1 MNRHLASGFLVLFL
15 SQISFGQTNAKIPD
29 PDPELERKTFIL
41 PDGFEVN
48 LWAADPLLAKP
59 IQMNF
64 DSKGRLWIAA
74 SEVYPQIKPGQK
86 ANDKILIL
94 EDTTGKG
101 VADKTTVFADGLLI
115 PTGVEPDNKGG
126 AYVADSTELVYLSE
140 PDAKTGKA
148 TKKRTVLSGFGTE
161 DTHHILHTLR
171 FGLDGMLY
179 MSQSIYIHS
188 HIETPNGVKR
198 LNAGGI
204 WQFRPETE
212 QLDVFARGWVNS
224 WGITWN
230 KWGATFATDGAG
242 GEGINYV
249 VPGAAYVTARDVAR
263 ILPGLNPG
271 SPKYCGLEVV
281 SGRHLPDDWQ
291 QNLITNDFRGH
302 RVCRYTVQEDGA
314 GFVAKEQ
321 KEVIRSTHPA
331 FRPIDVKMGPD
342 GAIYIADWYNP
353 IIQHGEV
360 DFRDERRDKTH
371 GRIWRVTAKG
381 RPLVAKPKI
390 VGATVNELLDLL
402 KAPEDW
408 TRWHA
413 KRELK
418 ERGKDAV
425 LQKALAWGYSQKD
438 DHAELEALWVIQSL
452 GEATAVIAPTNSKN
466 HNVRAACC
474 RVLGEMMSSLNQQ
487 GLDKVDPKADQQTL
501 LRLYKKM
508 LDENTLHKLATDE
521 HPRVRLEAVRAL
533 SKLPLSA
540 VSISKALDKPMDRWL
555 DYAIWQSLRETKD
568 QWLPEFKA
576 GKFDFGGDPK
586 KIVFALNAVGESNA
600 APVLVKLL
608 DNGKLDAAR
617 KIDVL
622 ATLVQIGG
630 AAEYARLFQETE
642 KYEYLRTRLYP
653 LMAANV
659 ATRKIAVPTGNL
671 TGLDTAFSQDKGVG
685 RQAAARMMG
694 LWKLTKHRP
703 ALEALARGKVD
714 SIGDR
719 RAAFD
724 AIVLFGDDSSK
735 EFLVQTVV
743 NSRDTVAKRLGLL
756 ALAQLDTPAAAKIA
770 VELLAEKDAAD
781 LEPVFAA
788 FIARKGGPAILAKAL
803 ADKMLSNDV
812 AKIGIRVAKANGQA
826 DPALVAALTKAG
838 KLTDS
843 KREFT
848 KPELE
853 TFLTDVKSKGDPVRG
868 EAIYRKAELNCLKCH
883 GIAGAGGLVGPDMTS
898 LGASAQV
905 DYLVESLLNPNAKIK
920 EGYNSIRVT
929 TVDDR
934 EFVGVKIGETP
945 QTLTIRDA
953 EGKEIVISK
962 ADKPVIKPGL
972 SLMPDGLTDALTRQ
986 EFVDLVRFL
995 SELGKG
1001 PYLAQPGKV
1010 VRTWQTV
1017 LPTKELFTAVT
1028 RDRLG
1033 AIATDGS
1040 LSWAPV
1046 YSQVS
1051 GDMPVTD
1058 FVPWTVGKGESPQ
1071 AAARFQLDCTTA
1083 GNIVLKLPEATGLQ
1097 AWLDGAPL
1105 ELTPETTLNLSAG
1118 VHTVTFNVTLN
1129 ERKNPLRVELA
1140 EVKDSTA
1147 RVRIVGGK

>member
-1 MNRHLASGFLVLFL
+1 MKLPLSFAVVLLLAPVA
-15 SQISFGQTNAKIPD
+15 FGQANAKIPD
-29 PDPELERKTFIL
+29 PDPELERKTFVL
-41 PDGFEVN
+41 PEGFEVN

-64 DSKGRLWIAA
+64 DSKGRLWVAA
-74 SEVYPQIKPGQK
+74 SEIYPQIKPGQK

-126 AYVADSTELVYLSE
+126 AYVAASTELVYFSE

-188 HIETPNGVKR
+188 HIETPHGVKR

-204 WQFRPETE
+204 WAFRPETE

-224 WGITWN
+224 WGTTWN

-249 VPGAAYVTARDVAR
+249 VPGAAYTTARDVAR

-302 RVCRYTVQEDGA
+302 RVCRYVVQEDGA

-321 KEVIRSTHPA
+321 KELIRSTHPA

-371 GRIWRVTAKG
+371 GRIWRITAKG
-381 RPLVAKPKI
+381 RPLVEKPKI
-390 VGATVNELLDLL
+390 AGAKVDELLEML
-402 KAPEDW
+402 KAPEDF

-418 ERGKDAV
+418 ERGIAEV
-425 LQKALAWGYSQKD
+425 LPKLKEWLPKQTGDQIL
-438 DHAELEALWVIQSL
+438 LEALWVRQAL
-452 GEATAVIAPTNSKN
+452 DAVDIDLLSKCLQASTPD
-466 HNVRAACC
+466 VRASAC
-474 RVLGEMMSSLNQQ
+474 RVAGEWA
-487 GLDKVDPKADQQTL
+487 VRHADI
-501 LRLYKKM
+501 
-508 LDENTLHKLATDE
+508 EFKLPPLTRDD
-521 HPRVRLEAVRAL
+521 HPRVRLEAVRA
-533 SKLPLSA
+533 SVKCNPESEKYDA
-540 VSISKALDKPMDRWL
+540 PKAIASALDKPVDRWL

-568 QWLPEFKA
+568 QWLPNFKA

-586 KIVFALNAVGESNA
+586 KIVFALAAVGEGNVTV
-600 APVLVKLL
+600 PLLKLL
-608 DNGKLDAAR
+608 DGGKLSPERAL
-617 KIDVL
+617 DVL
-622 ATLVQIGG
+622 ATI
-630 AAEYARLFQETE
+630 ARLGGSAELGTVVE
-642 KYEYLRTRLYP
+642 KAKTPEQRAKLYP
-653 LMAANV
+653 IVEESVRSRKVAAPSGGTV
-659 ATRKIAVPTGNL
+659 EAPLAFTVDDATGPA
-671 TGLDTAFSQDKGVG
+671 
-685 RQAAARMMG
+685 RQAATRLIG
-694 LWKLTKHRP
+694 LWKLENTRP
-703 ALEALARGKVD
+703 LLERLARAEKLVA
-714 SIGDR
+714 SATLADR
-719 RAAFD
+719 QAAFD
-724 AIVLFGDDSSK
+724 GLVLLGGKKSRDFLNATAGRSEPQSRGMALVA
-735 EFLVQTVV
+735 LVQ
-743 NSRDTVAKRLGLL
+743 
-756 ALAQLDTPAAAKIA
+756 LDAPTAAAIA
-770 VELLAEKDAAD
+770 VELFAEKDATELD
-781 LEPVFAA
+781 PVFAA
-788 FIARKGGPAILAKAL
+788 FVARKGGSEILTKAL
-803 ADKMLSNDV
+803 ADKTLSADV
-812 AKIGIRVAKANGQA
+812 AKTGIRIAKSNGQGDA
-826 DPALVAALTKAG
+826 NLIATLTKAG
-838 KLTDS
+838 KLADT

-848 KPELE
+848 KPELDA
-853 TFLTDVKSKGDPVRG
+853 LLNDVKAKGDPARG
-868 EAIYRKAELNCLKCH
+868 EVIYRRAELNCLKCH

-905 DYLVESLLNPNAKIK
+905 DYLVESLLKPNAKIK
-920 EGYNSIRVT
+920 EGYNSIVVT
-929 TVDDR
+929 TDDDR
-934 EFVGVKIGETP
+934 VFAGVKIGETP

-953 EGKEIVISK
+953 EGKEIAISK
-962 ADKPVIKPGL
+962 ADKPTVKPGL

-1033 AIATDGS
+1033 AVATDTS

-1046 YSQVS
+1046 YSVVG
-1051 GDMPVTD
+1051 GDLPTADLVKWNIGQQP
-1058 FVPWTVGKGESPQ
+1058 FQ
-1071 AAARFQLDCTTA
+1071 AAAKFHLDCTTA
-1083 GNIVLKLPEATGLQ
+1083 GKVVLKMPSTTGLQ
-1097 AWLDGAPL
+1097 AWLDGAPVDL
-1105 ELTPETTLNLSAG
+1105 KPETILTLSAG
-1118 VHTVTFNVTLN
+1118 SHAVAFIVNLN
-1129 ERKNPLRVELA
+1129 ERKDPLRVELD
-1140 EVKDSTA
+1140 EVKDSPA

>member
-1 MNRHLASGFLVLFL
+1 MKPLLSLAVTLLIAPAV
-15 SQISFGQTNAKIPD
+15 FGQANAKIPD
-29 PDPELERKTFIL
+29 PDPELERKTFVL
-41 PDGFEVN
+41 PEGFEVN

-64 DSKGRLWIAA
+64 DSKGRLWVAA
-74 SEVYPQIKPGQK
+74 SEIYPQIKPGQK

-94 EDTTGKG
+94 EDTSGKG

-126 AYVADSTELVYLSE
+126 AYVAASTELVYFSE

-188 HIETPNGVKR
+188 HIETPHGVKR

-224 WGITWN
+224 WGTTWN

-249 VPGAAYVTARDVAR
+249 VPGAAYTTARDVAR

-302 RVCRYTVQEDGA
+302 RVCRYIVQEDGA

-371 GRIWRVTAKG
+371 GRIWRITAKG
-381 RPLVAKPKI
+381 RPLVEKPKI
-390 VGATVNELLDLL
+390 AGAKVEDLLELL

-418 ERGKDAV
+418 ERGANAV
-425 LQKALAWGYSQKD
+425 LKPLQEWLPKQKGDQIL
-438 DHAELEALWVIQSL
+438 LEALWVRQSL
-452 GEATAVIAPTNSKN
+452 DVVDVDLLSKCLQASTPD
-466 HNVRAACC
+466 VRASAC
-474 RVLGEMMSSLNQQ
+474 RVAGEWARRHS
-487 GLDKVDPKADQQTL
+487 DI
-501 LRLYKKM
+501 
-508 LDENTLHKLATDE
+508 EFKLPPLTRDD

-533 SKLPLSA
+533 VKCNPESERYDAPKAIAS
-540 VSISKALDKPMDRWL
+540 ALDKPVDRWL
-555 DYAIWQSLRETKD
+555 DYGIWQSLRETKD

-586 KIVFALNAVGESNA
+586 KIVFALNAVGEANA
-600 APVLVKLL
+600 APALIKLL
-608 DNGKLDAAR
+608 DEGKLDAAR

-630 AAEYARLFQETE
+630 ATEYARLFQETE
-642 KYEYLRTRLYP
+642 KYAILRSKIYP

-659 ATRKIAVPTGNL
+659 AARKIPVPMGEL
-671 TGLDTAFSQDKGVG
+671 TGLYTAFAEDTGAG
-685 RQAAARMMG
+685 RQAAARMIG
-694 LWKLTKHRP
+694 LWKLTKSSRTKM
-703 ALEALARGKVD
+703 EDLARGKPDRAD
-714 SIGDR
+714 SMGDR
-719 RAAFD
+719 RAAFE
-724 AIVLFGDDSSK
+724 ALVLFGDEPAK
-735 EFLVQTVV
+735 EFLIRTVA
-743 NSRDTVAKRLGLL
+743 NPSDPVAKRLGLL
-756 ALAQLDTPAAAKIA
+756 ALVQLDTRAAAKVA
-770 VELLAEKDAAD
+770 ADLFAEKDAVD
-781 LEPVFAA
+781 LEPIFAA
-788 FIARKGGPAILAKAL
+788 FVARKDGPAILAKAL
-803 ADKMLSNDV
+803 ADKSLSADV
-812 AKIGIRVAKANGQA
+812 AKIGIRAAKANGQGDA
-826 DPALVAALTKAG
+826 TLIAALTKAG
-838 KLTDS
+838 KLADT

-848 KPELE
+848 KPELDA
-853 TFLTDVKSKGDPVRG
+853 LLNDVKAKGDPVRG
-868 EAIYRKAELNCLKCH
+868 EVIYRRAELNCLKCH

-905 DYLVESLLNPNAKIK
+905 DYLVESLLKPNAKIK
-920 EGYNSIRVT
+920 EGYNSIVVT
-929 TVDDR
+929 TDDDR
-934 EFVGVKIGETP
+934 VFAGVKIGETP

-953 EGKEIVISK
+953 EGKEIAISK
-962 ADKPVIKPGL
+962 ADKPTVKPGL

-986 EFVDLVRFL
+986 EFIDLVRFL

-1046 YSQVS
+1046 YAMVG
-1051 GDMPVTD
+1051 GDLPTADLVKWNIGQQP
-1058 FVPWTVGKGESPQ
+1058 FQ
-1071 AAARFQLDCTTA
+1071 AAARFQLDCTAA
-1083 GNIVLKLPEATGLQ
+1083 GKAALKLPSTTGLQ

-1105 ELTPETTLNLSAG
+1105 ELKGETILNLTAG
-1118 VHTVTFNVTLN
+1118 LHTVTFSVKLD
-1129 ERKNPLRVELA
+1129 ERNDPLRVELDD
-1140 EVKDSTA
+1140 VKDSPA

>member
-1 MNRHLASGFLVLFL
+1 MKTALSLAAILFL
-15 SQISFGQTNAKIPD
+15 APVAFGQANAKIPD
-29 PDPELERKTFIL
+29 PDPELERKTFVL
-41 PDGFEVN
+41 PEGFEVN

-64 DSKGRLWIAA
+64 DSKGRLWVAA
-74 SEVYPQIKPGQK
+74 SEIYPQIKPGQK

-126 AYVADSTELVYLSE
+126 AYVAASTELVYFSE

-171 FGLDGMLY
+171 FGLDGLLY

-188 HIETPNGVKR
+188 HIETPHGVKR

-204 WQFRPETE
+204 WAFRPETE
-212 QLDVFARGWVNS
+212 QLDVFARGWVNT
-224 WGITWN
+224 WGTTWN
-230 KWGATFATDGAG
+230 KWGATFTTDGAG

-249 VPGAAYVTARDVAR
+249 VPGAAYYTARDVTR

-281 SGRHLPDDWQ
+281 SGRHLPGDWQ

-302 RVCRYTVQEDGA
+302 RVCRYVIQEDGS
-314 GFVAKEQ
+314 GFAAKEQ

-381 RPLVAKPKI
+381 RPLVEKPKI
-390 VGATVNELLDLL
+390 AGAKVEDLLELL

-418 ERGKDAV
+418 DRGQKEAYKPLVAWEAKQTDDA
-425 LQKALAWGYSQKD
+425 AL
-438 DHAELEALWVIQSL
+438 LEALWTSQALDVANWPLITKL
-452 GEATAVIAPTNSKN
+452 MECKTPG
-466 HNVRAACC
+466 VRASAW
-474 RVLGEMMSSLNQQ
+474 RVAGEFSDRE
-487 GLDKVDPKADQQTL
+487 LDGTITTRPIDD
-501 LRLYKKM
+501 
-508 LDENTLHKLATDE
+508 
-521 HPRVRLEAVRAL
+521 HPRVRLEQVRAL
-533 SKLPLSA
+533 SKLNKTTVAIAS
-540 VSISKALDKPMDRWL
+540 ALDKPVDRWL
-555 DYAIWQSLRETKD
+555 DYAIWQSLRETKE

-576 GKFDFGGDPK
+576 GKFDFGVDPK
-586 KIVFALNAVGESNA
+586 KIVFALRAAGE
-600 APVLVKLL
+600 
-608 DNGKLDAAR
+608 G
-617 KIDVL
+617 DVL
-622 ATLVQIGG
+622 KPIIAMVRSNTLSDPATIAALSTIAELGNAEELAFALSRLVVAPKGTRDTLLPIIEQSV
-630 AAEYARLFQETE
+630 
-642 KYEYLRTRLYP
+642 RTRKLPAPPNASDP
-653 LMAANV
+653 LN
-659 ATRKIAVPTGNL
+659 
-671 TGLDTAFSQDKGVG
+671 TALFGGPGVG
-685 RQAAARMMG
+685 RASAIRLVG
-694 LWKLTKHRP
+694 LWKVEKLRPVLDRILAGGIEFEAIGEAEQQAVVDAYVAIGGEDTKKFFVNNISQGNDTNHRMRMLAGLVSLDVAAAVDASKP
-703 ALEALARGKVD
+703 FFESDGLGAALVPVFQAFVNRKGGSEALAK
-714 SIGDR
+714 SL
-719 RAAFD
+719 ATWK
-724 AIVLFGDDSSK
+724 LPP
-735 EFLVQTVV
+735 
-743 NSRDTVAKRLGLL
+743 DTAK
-756 ALAQLDTPAAAKIA
+756 T
-770 VELLAEKDAAD
+770 
-781 LEPVFAA
+781 
-788 FIARKGGPAILAKAL
+788 
-803 ADKMLSNDV
+803 
-812 AKIGIRVAKANGQA
+812 GIRVAKANGQG
-826 DPALVAALTKAG
+826 DPALIAALTKAG
-838 KLTDS
+838 KLADT

-853 TFLTDVKSKGDPVRG
+853 ALLAEVKAKGDPVRG
-868 EAIYRKAELNCLKCH
+868 EAIYRRAEFNCLKCH
-883 GIAGAGGLVGPDMTS
+883 AVAGSGGLVGPDMTS
-898 LGASAQV
+898 LGASAPV
-905 DYLVESLLNPNAKIK
+905 DYLVESLLKPNAKIK
-920 EGYNSIRVT
+920 EGYNSIVVT
-929 TVDDR
+929 TDDDR
-934 EFVGVKIGETP
+934 VFAGVKIGETP

-953 EGKEIVISK
+953 EGKEIAISK
-962 ADKPVIKPGL
+962 ADKPVVKPGL

-1010 VRTWQTV
+1010 VRTWQSV

-1033 AIATDGS
+1033 AIATDGT
-1040 LSWAPV
+1040 LAWASV
-1046 YSQVS
+1046 YSQVDGS
-1051 GDMPVTD
+1051 LPAGELVK
-1058 FVPWTVGKGESPQ
+1058 WNIGKGPFQ

-1083 GNIVLKLPEATGLQ
+1083 GKVAIKVPDTTGLQ
-1097 AWLDGAPL
+1097 AWLDGAPVDL
-1105 ELTPETTLNLSAG
+1105 KAETVLNLTVG
-1118 VHTVTFNVTLN
+1118 MHTVTFSVKLD
-1129 ERKNPLRVELA
+1129 ERKQPLRVELE
-1140 EVKDSTA
+1140 EVKDSPA

>member
-1 MNRHLASGFLVLFL
+1 MKLPFSLVAMLLLAPVA
-15 SQISFGQTNAKIPD
+15 FGQANAKIPD
-29 PDPELERKTFIL
+29 PDPELERKTFVL
-41 PDGFEVN
+41 PEGFEVN

-64 DSKGRLWIAA
+64 DSKGRLWVAA
-74 SEVYPQIKPGQK
+74 SEIYPQIKPGQK

-126 AYVADSTELVYLSE
+126 AYVAASTELVYFSE

-148 TKKRTVLSGFGTE
+148 TKKRTILSGFGTE

-188 HIETPNGVKR
+188 HIETPHGVKR

-204 WQFRPETE
+204 WAFRPETE

-224 WGITWN
+224 WGTTWN

-242 GEGINYV
+242 GEGINYI
-249 VPGAAYVTARDVAR
+249 VPGAAYVTARDVSR

-302 RVCRYTVQEDGA
+302 RVCRYVVQEDGA

-381 RPLVAKPKI
+381 RPLVEKPKI
-390 VGATVNELLDLL
+390 AGAKVEDLLEML
-402 KAPEDW
+402 KAPEDF

-418 ERGKDAV
+418 ERGQKEAYKPLVAWEAKQTDDAV
-425 LQKALAWGYSQKD
+425 LM
-438 DHAELEALWVIQSL
+438 EALWVYQSL
-452 GEATAVIAPTNSKN
+452 DVANWPLITRLMECKTPG
-466 HNVRAACC
+466 VRASAW
-474 RVLGEMMSSLNQQ
+474 RVAGAFSDRE
-487 GLDKVDPKADQQTL
+487 LDGTITTRP
-501 LRLYKKM
+501 M
-508 LDENTLHKLATDE
+508 DE
-521 HPRVRLEAVRAL
+521 HPRARLEQVRTLA
-533 SKLPLSA
+533 KLDKTAGAIAS
-540 VSISKALDKPMDRWL
+540 ALDKPVDRWL

-568 QWLPEFKA
+568 QWLPEFKT
-576 GKFDFGGDPK
+576 GKFNFGGDPK
-586 KIVFALNAVGESNA
+586 KIVFALRAVGEGD
-600 APVLVKLL
+600 VLRPLYGL
-608 DNGKLDAAR
+608 FDGGKLDDSQKAACLLTIAEMAGPGDIVGILDRVTNNPKLRATALTVLEKSIRDR
-617 KIDVL
+617 KL
-622 ATLVQIGG
+622 PYPKAEWERFKQLVNNDFG
-630 AAEYARLFQETE
+630 A
-642 KYEYLRTRLYP
+642 
-653 LMAANV
+653 
-659 ATRKIAVPTGNL
+659 
-671 TGLDTAFSQDKGVG
+671 G
-685 RQAAARMMG
+685 RQAVCRMLGHWKVEDARSILEVLASTGQLATEGNREDRIAAFDG
-694 LWKLTKHRP
+694 LALLGGPKSVAFLEQSAKQNFDLARP
-703 ALEALARGKVD
+703 ALFGLIALDPAKG
-714 SIGDR
+714 
-719 RAAFD
+719 AA
-724 AIVLFGDDSSK
+724 
-735 EFLVQTVV
+735 LVV
-743 NSRDTVAKRLGLL
+743 GIL
-756 ALAQLDTPAAAKIA
+756 ASPNP
-770 VELLAEKDAAD
+770 AD
-781 LEPVFAA
+781 LDPVFAA
-788 FIARKGGPAILAKAL
+788 FVARKGGSEILAKAL
-803 ADKMLSNDV
+803 ADKTLSADV
-812 AKIGIRVAKANGQA
+812 AKIGIRAAKANGQGDA
-826 DPALVAALTKAG
+826 TLIAALTKAG
-838 KLTDS
+838 RLAET

-848 KPELE
+848 KPELDA
-853 TFLTDVKSKGDPVRG
+853 LLNDVKAKGDPVRG
-868 EAIYRKAELNCLKCH
+868 EVIYRWAELNCLKCH

-905 DYLVESLLNPNAKIK
+905 DYLVESLLKPNAKVK
-920 EGYNSIRVT
+920 EGYNSIVVT
-929 TVDDR
+929 TDDDR
-934 EFVGVKIGETP
+934 VFAGVKIGETP

-953 EGKEIVISK
+953 EGREIAISK
-962 ADKPVIKPGL
+962 ADKPTIKPGL

-1046 YSQVS
+1046 YAMVG
-1051 GDMPVTD
+1051 GDLPTADLVKWSIGQQP
-1058 FVPWTVGKGESPQ
+1058 FQ

-1083 GNIVLKLPEATGLQ
+1083 GKVALKVPGTTGLQ
-1097 AWLDGAPL
+1097 AWLDGAPVDL
-1105 ELTPETTLNLSAG
+1105 KTETILTLSAG
-1118 VHTVTFNVTLN
+1118 LHTVTFSVKLD
-1129 ERKNPLRVELA
+1129 ERKDPLRVELDD
-1140 EVKDSTA
+1140 VKDSPA

>member
-1 MNRHLASGFLVLFL
+1 MRILILLGCFLALTSIC
-15 SQISFGQTNAKIPD
+15 SAQRNAKIPD
-29 PDPELERKTFIL
+29 PDPEIERKTFIV
-41 PDGFEVN
+41 PDGFEVS

-64 DSKGRLWIAA
+64 DSKGRLWVAS

-126 AYVADSTELVYLSE
+126 AYVADSTELVYFSE

-188 HIETPNGVKR
+188 HIETPHGVQR

-204 WQFRPETE
+204 WQYRPETE

-224 WGITWN
+224 WGTTWN

-249 VPGAAYVTARDVAR
+249 VPGAAYTTARDVAR

-314 GFVAKEQ
+314 GYVTKEQ

-390 VGATVNELLDLL
+390 VGATVEELLELL

-418 ERGKDAV
+418 ERGGNEV
-425 LQKALAWGYSQKD
+425 LPKLKEWLPKQSENAANM
-438 DHAELEALWVIQSL
+438 EALWVRQTL
-452 GEATAVIAPTNSKN
+452 DAVEMEHLTSALRSTSPD
-466 HNVRAACC
+466 VRASAC
-474 RVLGEMMSSLNQQ
+474 RVAGEW
-487 GLDKVDPKADQQTL
+487 AD
-501 LRLYKKM
+501 RLTNPLEKLAPLAK
-508 LDENTLHKLATDE
+508 DEN
-521 HPRVRLEAVRAL
+521 PRVRLEAVRAL
-533 SKLPLSA
+533 AKVPGSA
-540 VSISKALDKPMDRWL
+540 AAIASALDKPVDRWL

-600 APVLVKLL
+600 APALVKLL
-608 DNGKLDAAR
+608 DDGKLDAAR

-653 LMAANV
+653 PMAANV
-659 ATRKIAVPTGNL
+659 ATRKIKTPTGNL
-671 TGLDTAFSQDKGVG
+671 AGMYTAFSDDKGIG
-685 RQAAARMMG
+685 RQAATRMIG
-694 LWKLTKHRP
+694 LWKLKKSRP
-703 ALEALARGKVD
+703 DLEELARGKTGKAD

-719 RAAFD
+719 LAAFD

-735 EFLVQTVV
+735 EFLVQTVA
-743 NSRDTVAKRLGLL
+743 NSGDPVARRLGLL
-756 ALAQLDTPAAAKIA
+756 ALTQLDTPAAAKVA
-770 VELLAEKDAAD
+770 VGLFAEKDATD

-803 ADKMLSNDV
+803 ADKTLSADV

-838 KLTDS
+838 KLADS

-853 TFLTDVKSKGDPVRG
+853 TFLTDVKVKGDPVHG

-929 TVDDR
+929 TEDDR

-953 EGKEIVISK
+953 EGKEIVVSK

-1033 AIATDGS
+1033 AIATDGTLAWS
-1040 LSWAPV
+1040 SA
-1046 YSQVS
+1046 YSQVD
-1051 GDMPVTD
+1051 GNLPAGELAK
-1058 FVPWTVGKGESPQ
+1058 WNIGKGPFQ

-1083 GNIVLKLPEATGLQ
+1083 GKVALKVPDTTGLQ

-1105 ELTPETTLNLSAG
+1105 DLKTETPLTLTAG
-1118 VHTVTFNVTLN
+1118 MHTVTFSVKLD
-1129 ERKNPLRVELA
+1129 ERKEPLRVEVD
-1140 EVKDSTA
+1140 EVKDSPA

>member
-1 MNRHLASGFLVLFL
+1 MKLPLSLAAMLLLAPVA
-15 SQISFGQTNAKIPD
+15 FGQANAKIPD
-29 PDPELERKTFIL
+29 PDPELERKTFVL
-41 PDGFEVN
+41 PEGFEVN

-64 DSKGRLWIAA
+64 DSKGRLWVAA
-74 SEVYPQIKPGQK
+74 SEIYPQIKPGQK

-126 AYVADSTELVYLSE
+126 AYVAASTELVYFSE

-148 TKKRTVLSGFGTE
+148 TKKRTILSGFGTE

-188 HIETPNGVKR
+188 HIETPHGVKR

-204 WQFRPETE
+204 WAFRPETE
-212 QLDVFARGWVNS
+212 QLHVFARGWVNS
-224 WGITWN
+224 WGTTWN

-249 VPGAAYVTARDVAR
+249 VPGAAYTTARDVAR

-302 RVCRYTVQEDGA
+302 RVCRYVIQEDGS
-314 GFVAKEQ
+314 GFAAKEQ

-381 RPLVAKPKI
+381 RPLVEKPRIAGAKI
-390 VGATVNELLDLL
+390 EDLL
-402 KAPEDW
+402 EMLKSPEDW

-418 ERGKDAV
+418 ERGEKEV
-425 LQKALAWGYSQKD
+425 LAKLATWVANQKGEQGI
-438 DHAELEALWVIQSL
+438 LEALWVRQSL
-452 GEATAVIAPTNSKN
+452 DAVDIDLLNTALRSASPD
-466 HNVRAACC
+466 VRASAC
-474 RVLGEMMSSLNQQ
+474 RVAGEWARRHS
-487 GLDKVDPKADQQTL
+487 DI
-501 LRLYKKM
+501 
-508 LDENTLHKLATDE
+508 EFKLPPLTRDE

-533 SKLPLSA
+533 VKCNTESEKYDAPKA
-540 VSISKALDKPMDRWL
+540 IAAALDQPVDRWL

-568 QWLPEFKA
+568 QWLPDFKA

-586 KIVFALNAVGESNA
+586 KIVFALRAAGESNA
-600 APVLVKLL
+600 APILVKLL
-608 DNGKLDAAR
+608 DDPKLEAAR
-617 KIDVL
+617 KVDVM
-622 ATLVQIGG
+622 ATLVNIGG

-642 KYEYLRTRLYP
+642 KFAFLRAKIYP
-653 LMAANV
+653 AMAANV
-659 ATRKIAVPTGNL
+659 AARKIPLPAGKL
-671 TGLDTAFSQDKGVG
+671 TGLYTAFSEDTGVG
-685 RQAAARMMG
+685 RQAAAKMIG
-694 LWKLTKHRP
+694 IWKLTKNRT
-703 ALEALARGKVD
+703 ALEDLAIGKPGKAD
-714 SIGDR
+714 STGDR
-719 RAAFD
+719 LAAFG
-724 AIVLFGDDSSK
+724 ALVSFGDDATK
-735 EFLVQTVV
+735 AFLIKILT
-743 NSRDTVAKRLGLL
+743 NTDDPLTERLALL
-756 ALAQLDTPAAAKIA
+756 ALVPLDTQRAAKVA
-770 VELLAEKDAAD
+770 RDLFTRKDPVD
-781 LEPVFAA
+781 LESIFAA
-788 FIARKGGPAILAKAL
+788 FVARKDGSAILAKAL
-803 ADKMLSNDV
+803 GETSLSADV
-812 AKIGIRVAKANGQA
+812 AKIGIRIAKANGQA

-838 KLTDS
+838 KLADS

-853 TFLTDVKSKGDPVRG
+853 AFLNDVKSKGDPARG
-868 EAIYRKAELNCLKCH
+868 EAIYRRAEFNCLKCH
-883 GIAGAGGLVGPDMTS
+883 AVAGSGGLVGPDMTS

-905 DYLVESLLNPNAKIK
+905 DYLVESLLKPNAKIK
-920 EGYNSIRVT
+920 EGYNSIVVT
-929 TVDDR
+929 TEDDR
-934 EFVGVKIGETP
+934 VFAGVKIGETP
-945 QTLTIRDA
+945 QSLTIRDA
-953 EGKEIVISK
+953 EGKEIAISK
-962 ADKPVIKPGL
+962 ADKPTVKPGL

-1046 YSQVS
+1046 YSMVG
-1051 GDMPVTD
+1051 GDLPTADLVKWNIGQQP
-1058 FVPWTVGKGESPQ
+1058 FQ
-1071 AAARFQLDCTTA
+1071 AAAKFQLDCTTA
-1083 GNIVLKLPEATGLQ
+1083 GKVALKLPSTTGLQ
-1097 AWLDGAPL
+1097 AWLDGVPL
-1105 ELTPETTLNLSAG
+1105 ELKPETILNLTAG
-1118 VHTVTFNVTLN
+1118 LHTVTISVKLD
-1129 ERKNPLRVELA
+1129 ERKDPLRVEMD
-1140 EVKDSTA
+1140 EVKDSPA
-1147 RVRIVGGK
+1147 RVRIVGGR

>member
-1 MNRHLASGFLVLFL
+1 MKLPFSLAAILLL
-15 SQISFGQTNAKIPD
+15 SAPIAYGQTNAKIPD

-41 PDGFEVN
+41 PEGFEVN

-126 AYVADSTELVYLSE
+126 AYVADSTELVYFSE

-204 WQFRPETE
+204 WQYRPETE

-224 WGITWN
+224 WGTTWN
-230 KWGATFATDGAG
+230 KSGATFATDGAG

-314 GFVAKEQ
+314 GFVTKEQ

-381 RPLVAKPKI
+381 RPLVEKPKI
-390 VGATVNELLDLL
+390 AGAKIDELLELL

-418 ERGKDAV
+418 ERGQDEV
-425 LQKALAWGYSQKD
+425 LPKLKEWLPKQSANMAN
-438 DHAELEALWVIQSL
+438 LEALWVRQTLDTMEVDHLASTL
-452 GEATAVIAPTNSKN
+452 CSTSPD
-466 HNVRAACC
+466 VRASAC
-474 RVLGEMMSSLNQQ
+474 RVAGEW
-487 GLDKVDPKADQQTL
+487 AD
-501 LRLYKKM
+501 RLKNP
-508 LDENTLHKLATDE
+508 LELVAPLANDES
-521 HPRVRLEAVRAL
+521 PRVRLEAVRAL
-533 SKLPLSA
+533 AKFPNSA
-540 VSISKALDKPMDRWL
+540 AAIASALDKPVDRWL

-586 KIVFALNAVGESNA
+586 KIVFALTAVGESNA

-608 DNGKLDAAR
+608 DDGKLDAAR

-622 ATLVQIGG
+622 VTLVQIGG

-642 KYEYLRTRLYP
+642 KYELLRTRLYP

-671 TGLDTAFSQDKGVG
+671 TGLNTAFTKDTGAG
-685 RQAAARMMG
+685 RQAAMRMIG
-694 LWKLTKHRP
+694 HWKLKMNRTK
-703 ALEALARGKVD
+703 LDDLARGKSDKVD

-735 EFLVQTVV
+735 EFLVQIVT
-743 NSRDTVAKRLGLL
+743 NSRDPIAKRLGLL
-756 ALAQLDTPAAAKIA
+756 ALTQLDTPAAAKVA
-770 VELLAEKDAAD
+770 VDLFAEKDAAD
-781 LEPVFAA
+781 LDSVFAA

-803 ADKMLSNDV
+803 ADKTLSADV

-838 KLTDS
+838 KLADS

-853 TFLTDVKSKGDPVRG
+853 TFLTDVKAKGDPVRG

-929 TVDDR
+929 TDDDR

-953 EGKEIVISK
+953 EGKEIIISK
-962 ADKPVIKPGL
+962 ADKPVIKQGL

-986 EFVDLVRFL
+986 EFVDLIRFL

-1010 VRTWQTV
+1010 VRTWETV

-1040 LSWAPV
+1040 LSWGPV
-1046 YSQVS
+1046 YSQVN
-1051 GDMPVTD
+1051 GDMPTAD
-1058 FVPWTVGKGESPQ
+1058 LSEWKVGNGAPQ

-1083 GNIVLKLPEATGLQ
+1083 GNVTLMLPEATGLQ

-1105 ELTPETTLNLSAG
+1105 ELVPETTLNLSAG
-1118 VHTVTFNVTLN
+1118 VHTVTFSVKLN
-1129 ERKNPLRVELA
+1129 ERKTPIRVELA
-1140 EVKDSTA
+1140 EVKDSKA